1 MRRALL
7 RASVLLGTVAL
18 LASCEQIRPPGT
30 AVTPLGR
37 DVLASDDRIPR
48 EFGRIFGASTSET
61 YPGWGQ
67 LYFEDD
73 EGTIRIVFVSFTD
86 RALEPKVL
94 TIPRGDEPARPENP
108 R

>member
-1 MRRALL
+1 MRRAVLGTT
-7 RASVLLGTVAL
+7 VLLGTVAL
-18 LASCEQIRPPGT
+18 LASCEPIRPPGH
-30 AVTPLGR
+30 AITPLGR
-37 DVLASDDRIPR
+37 EVLAADNRIPK
-48 EFGRIFGASTSET
+48 EFGRVFGASTSDS
-61 YPGWGQ
+61 YPGWSQ

-73 EGTIRIVFVSFTD
+73 AGIIRIVFVSFTD